1 MKENSSPL
9 TILFGGEMIRAKLV
23 DGTEVDCFIRAMPIR
38 AMGDVLARAEDQAG
52 LVELCTYLHAAAGED
67 SPAGAPAGMCP
78 VQRGWADNLT
88 ADSFFALHEAATRL
102 NFTTAVTWATA
113 QISAKKTVGP
123 LFDATIRQISPM
135 VDRIIQPL
143 LARIKN
149 LSDSAPNPLPPSDSA
164 VKKS

>member
-1 MKENSSPL
+1 
-9 TILFGGEMIRAKLV
+9 
-23 DGTEVDCFIRAMPIR
+23 
-38 AMGDVLARAEDQAG
+38 
-52 LVELCTYLHAAAGED
+52 
-67 SPAGAPAGMCP
+67 MCP